1 MKRLVKILIILIIA
15 QILCI
20 CSGSDKKAAR
30 KDVEV
35 FTDAMQRQV
44 AVPKNT
50 KRIISMA
57 PNVTEMLFA
66 IGLDDKIVGVT
77 TYCDYPDAARDK
89 PKIGGYSDPNM
100 EAILSLKPDLIVT
113 APDGYSKERVEKLD
127 EIGIPVFVVNPK
139 KVDDVLETMLTLG
152 KVTGKIEAAKQI
164 VDQLSKRVEM
174 VREEVSLIPPEKR
187 LKVFYEIGRD
197 PLFTVGPGTFLDNLI
212 TEAGGVN
219 IAADAGS
226 EWAQY
231 SVEAVIAKKPDIIIT
246 ALHTPSGTD
255 SESSKSI
262 WQKYKT
268 IPAAQNGRI
277 YELDPNIL
285 LRPGPRIVDGMEEL
299 YGLFAKSYSP

>member
-1 MKRLVKILIILIIA
+1 MRKLVKILAILIIA
-15 QILCI
+15 QMLYV
-20 CSGSDKKAAR
+20 CSAPDKKAGSE
-30 KDVEV
+30 DTEV

-44 AVPKNT
+44 AVPKNI

-66 IGLDDKIVGVT
+66 IGLSSKIVGVT
-77 TYCDYPDAARDK
+77 TYCDYPDAAKDK
-89 PKIGGYSDPNM
+89 SKIGGYSDPNM

-152 KVTGKIEAAKQI
+152 KITGKNEAAKQ
-164 VDQLSKRVEM
+164 VVGQLSMRVEA
-174 VREEVSLIPPEKR
+174 VREKVSPIPPEER

-212 TEAGGVN
+212 TEAGGIN

-226 EWAQY
+226 AWAQY

-246 ALHTPSGTD
+246 ALHTASAAD

-262 WQKYKT
+262 WRKYKT
-268 IPAAQNGRI
+268 IPAVQNGRI

-299 YGLFAKSYSP
+299 YGLFK